1 MDLYEGL
8 ISALSQMATASV
20 VLYFLLGTLNG
31 LVFGALPGL
40 SGSVG
45 IALMIPLTFGLGA
58 TESMTLFVAALS
70 GQTFA
75 GSISAILLNTPGT
88 SPNAATTL
96 DGYPLARQ
104 GRGGFAVGISASA
117 SALGSLIGVVL
128 LVALLPVVRS
138 LILSFSMPEFTMLA
152 VMGLAAIAMAAR
164 GAVLKGLISGAFGV
178 LLSFVGFSPIG
189 GELRYVFGVRNLTS
203 GIDVIAVLIGLF
215 AVSEVLRLLL
225 HEERVADD
233 APPSMFSRDQVWEGV
248 RYVLTQP
255 WLLIRSSVIGTGI
268 GIIPAVGGTV
278 ASFIAYFQARK
289 TSRDGTFGFGDPRG
303 VLAPEAANDA
313 KDAGAALPSLAF
325 GLPGSADWAIILG
338 AMILHGVN
346 PGPNV
351 IRERPDIVWVAII
364 VIVAASFLTSLVGV
378 LFAPYAVRVTR
389 IRVGILAPVVGALA
403 ITGAFAL
410 ERQII
415 DLWMAV
421 AFGVLGYFMRRNNVP
436 VVPLILGLILG
447 ETTERSFIQS
457 IDLFDGPSVF
467 VTRPISLAL
476 LLVTVVLLVSEYL
489 SARRRRPPSDSA
501 SIKVS
506 RELVVTMGVLFAAAA
521 GATILAYGFN
531 RDSRIFPLAVGWILL
546 VLLGIFFAVAFVPA
560 LNRRFGGLLHDHSQ
574 LDAATPRLPD
584 DPGPGHDDVAPPSSD
599 TGTSPLH
606 VPAGAHGVRRTAPV
620 ADGHPG
626 AYVDVGEQVTA
637 EADPVGVAVREARR
651 VPEAT
656 PAEPPS
662 GRQRPRR
669 REAGLLA
676 LVGALAV
683 AAWVVGLAVSLPVFM
698 LVAMVRF
705 GGVHWRS
712 AMLATTGTLVV
723 IYLMFNVLLDV
734 PIHVG
739 MLG

>member
-8 ISALSQMATASV
+8 VSALGQMATASV
-20 VLYFLLGTLNG
+20 LLYFLLGTLNG

-58 TESMTLFVAALS
+58 IESMTLFVAALS

-178 LLSFVGFSPIG
+178 LLSFIGFSPIG

-225 HEERVADD
+225 HEDHVADD
-233 APPSMFSRDQVWEGV
+233 APASMFSRSHVWEGV

-255 WLLIRSSVIGTGI
+255 SLLIRSSLIGTGI

-289 TSRDGTFGFGDPRG
+289 TSKDGRFGFGDPRG

-364 VIVAASFLTSLVGV
+364 VLVAASFLTSLVGV
-378 LFAPYAVRVTR
+378 LAAPYAVRITR

-403 ITGAFAL
+403 LTGAFAL
-410 ERQII
+410 ERQIL
-415 DLWMAV
+415 DLWLAV

-457 IDLFDGPSVF
+457 IDMFGGLSVF
-467 VTRPISLAL
+467 VTRPISLGL
-476 LLVTVVLLVSEYL
+476 LLITVALLVSEYV
-489 SARRRRPPSDSA
+489 SARRRRATSA
-501 SIKVS
+501 SAAVAVS
-506 RELVVTMGVLFAAAA
+506 GELVATMGVLFVGAA
-521 GATILAYGFN
+521 GATIFAYGFN
-531 RDSRIFPLAVGWILL
+531 RESRIFPLAVGWILL

-560 LNRRFGGLLHDHSQ
+560 LNRRFGGLLRDHSQ
-574 LDAATPRLPD
+574 LDAMPVLPD
-584 DPGPGHDDVAPPSSD
+584 DPGPGLDDVAPPSSGRA
-599 TGTSPLH
+599 TPLDPEAPRDERGL
-606 VPAGAHGVRRTAPV
+606 VPAADEQGGASFDERA
-620 ADGHPG
+620 AL
-626 AYVDVGEQVTA
+626 Q
-637 EADPVGVAVREARR
+637 PVGVVVGEV
-651 VPEAT
+651 VPERGAA
-656 PAEPPS
+656 PAEAPP
-662 GRQRPRR
+662 GPERR
-669 REAGLLA
+669 RGREAGLLL
-676 LVGALAV
+676 LVAVLGV
-683 AAWVVGLAVSLPVFM
+683 AAWVVGLALSLPVFM
-698 LVAMVRF
+698 LVAMVGF
-705 GGVHWRS
+705 GGIRWR
-712 AMLATTGTLVV
+712 AAILATAGTLLA
-723 IYLMFNVLLDV
+723 IYLMFNVLLEV
-734 PIHVG
+734 PVHMG
-739 MLG
+739 MLR